1 MGRKNIFWQAVN
13 KVLEKDSKELMTAF
27 LKLIFKVD
35 LQPILDESGQF
46 EFFLLVLVK
55 ERKTKSVLK
64 KQISKTYPQLLS
76 LTKIFKRIISSW
88 VEQLMTKV
96 KLKDNRG
103 NMTRKKE

>member
-46 EFFLLVLVK
+46 EFFLLTGIGQRKKDKIGVEK
-55 ERKTKSVLK
+55 E
-64 KQISKTYPQLLS
+64 ISKTYPQLL
-76 LTKIFKRIISSW
+76 LH
-88 VEQLMTKV
+88 
-96 KLKDNRG
+96 
-103 NMTRKKE
+103 